1 MDGTGQAGDHDWAR
15 DSDPV
20 FTFLG
25 LYLTLFQTIE
35 GKVDQVLLLAA
46 GIENWDSTQTR
57 LAKMQNHEKVEAM
70 AKAAADVAVFPLL
83 ARIPDWSQRIGKL
96 VELLHAERLRR
107 NLVMHSQYLMEG
119 LEHGFPAIRS
129 ARTRRPDPG
138 FDQEDLTR
146 ARMDEILRE
155 AAELAFEVGIVN
167 AQLIQAMPRPDRDG
181 VEATQV

>member
-1 MDGTGQAGDHDWAR
+1 MNGTEQVGDHDWAR

-35 GKVDQVLLLAA
+35 GKVDQVVLLGA
-46 GIENWDSTQTR
+46 GVENWDATQTR
-57 LAKMQNHEKVEAM
+57 LAKMQNHKKVEAM
-70 AKAAADVAVFPLL
+70 AEAVTDVAVFPLL
-83 ARIPDWSQRIGKL
+83 ARIPDWSSRIGKL
-96 VELLHAERLRR
+96 VDLLHAERRRR

-119 LEHGFPAIRS
+119 LEHGLPAIRS
-129 ARTRRPDPG
+129 ARTRQANPG

-155 AAELAFEVGIVN
+155 AAQLAFDVGIVN
-167 AQLIQAMPRPDRDG
+167 AQIIQAMPRPGRDS
-181 VEATQV
+181 VDAT